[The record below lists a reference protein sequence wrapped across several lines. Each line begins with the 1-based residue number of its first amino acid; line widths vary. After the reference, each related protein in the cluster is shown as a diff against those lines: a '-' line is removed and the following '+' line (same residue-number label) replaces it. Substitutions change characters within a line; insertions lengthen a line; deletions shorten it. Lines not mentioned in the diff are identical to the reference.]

1 MFKHLTLSFSFI
13 LLTISFLFSQDDIT
27 LTAKIPKEI
36 QAGNQFT
43 VEVKINKGDL
53 KGIAR
58 FEHKLPE
65 GFIATQMNSANAEFR
80 YFKNTVILQWINL
93 PFEKEFTISYKV
105 KTDTSVEGYHVMRA
119 NFYFLHNSERRIVEM
134 YPQVLTINKENSKA
148 WSTNKDGDL
157 ISSNLDNIL
166 KKGEFS
172 CIRQKPYINE
182 NNEIIVNLLVNKKDL
197 NKFGKIQELI
207 PKGYKAVSVKSNNA
221 MFVYNSRLHIVKFM
235 WMNLP
240 KTPQFVVSYKLVPIK
255 DIPDESFIITG
266 EMFYAVN
273 NVTNTIDVVERGID
287 LMKYINNK

>member
-1 MFKHLTLSFSFI
+1 MFKHLTLTFSFI
-13 LLTISFLFSQDDIT
+13 LLTISFLFSQDDIS

-36 QAGNQFT
+36 QSGNQFT
-43 VEVKINKGDL
+43 VEVKIKKGGL

-65 GFIATQMNSANAEFR
+65 GFVATQMNSANAEFR
-80 YFKNTVILQWINL
+80 FYKNTVVLQWINL
-93 PFEKEFTISYKV
+93 PFENEFTISYKV

-134 YPQVLTINKENSKA
+134 YPQVLTINKGNSKS
-148 WSTNKDGDL
+148 WSAKKDGDL
-157 ISSNLDNIL
+157 IANNLDNIL

-182 NNEIIVNLLVNKKDL
+182 NNEIIVNLLVNKKNL

-240 KTPQFVVSYKLVPIK
+240 QSPQFVVSYKLIPIK
-255 DIPDESFIITG
+255 DIPDEAFIITG
-266 EMFYAVN
+266 EMFYAIN
-273 NVTNTIDVVERGID
+273 NVTNTIDIVERGID
-287 LMKYINNK
+287 LMKYIKKK